1 MNSPRGH
8 NFAAIYGTLRAAII
22 DGELEAGAVTT
33 QMALAERFSTGRT
46 PLREALRVLQKE
58 GLVVNEPNRR
68 VQITARTATD
78 VEQLYIAR
86 VLLES
91 EAVRETVPRLGSR
104 DDAELLGYLA
114 QMDHYGGASDWVGLR
129 EPHRDF
135 HFRLYAAAGDRL
147 IELITE
153 LAEHAERY
161 RVANAASTEL
171 WERRQREHRAI
182 TEAATE
188 RDADLTARLLAEHY
202 ARTAAMVCAD
212 LDPGADLK
220 RLAETLERAAP
231 GSEKVLFAGSAGS
244 ANRRAL
250 GRSLPNR

>member
-1 MNSPRGH
+1 MSSPRGH
-8 NFAAIYGTLRAAII
+8 NFAAGYGVLRAAII
-22 DGELEAGAVTT
+22 DGELEAGAITT
-33 QMALAERFSTGRT
+33 QMALAERFAIGRT

-91 EAVRETVPRLGSR
+91 EAVRETVPGLESR
-104 DDAELLGYLA
+104 DDAELHGYLA

-129 EPHRDF
+129 DPHREF

-147 IELITE
+147 VGLITE

-171 WERRQREHRAI
+171 WQRRQREHRAI
-182 TEAATE
+182 TEAAAE
-188 RDADLTARLLAEHY
+188 RDAELTTRLLVEHY
-202 ARTAAMVCAD
+202 AHTAAMICAD
-212 LDPGADLK
+212 LAPAADLK
-220 RLAETLERAAP
+220 RLAETLARAAP
-231 GSEKVLFAGSAGS
+231 GSERVL
-244 ANRRAL
+244 NR
-250 GRSLPNR
+250 

>member
-1 MNSPRGH
+1 VSSPRGH
-8 NFAAIYGTLRAAII
+8 NFAAGYGTLRAAII

-33 QMALAERFSTGRT
+33 QMALAERFAIGRT

-68 VQITARTATD
+68 VQITARTAND

-86 VLLES
+86 VLLEA
-91 EAVRETVPRLGSR
+91 EAVRETVPRLESR

-129 EPHRDF
+129 DPHREF

-147 IELITE
+147 VGLITE

-182 TEAATE
+182 TEAAAE
-188 RDADLTARLLAEHY
+188 RDTELTTRLLVEHY
-202 ARTAAMVCAD
+202 ARTAVMICAD
-212 LDPGADLK
+212 LAPAADLK
-220 RLAETLERAAP
+220 RLAQTLARTAP
-231 GSEKVLFAGSAGS
+231 GAESVF
-244 ANRRAL
+244 NR
-250 GRSLPNR
+250 